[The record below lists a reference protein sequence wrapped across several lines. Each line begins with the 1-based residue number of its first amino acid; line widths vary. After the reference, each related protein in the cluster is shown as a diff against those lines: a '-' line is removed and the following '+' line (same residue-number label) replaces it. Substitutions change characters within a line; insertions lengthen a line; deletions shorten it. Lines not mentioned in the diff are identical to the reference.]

1 MELPQRHDLARH
13 DDIHAAGNDR
23 LHVGLLQKNQRSGR
37 QRIAHRTTV
46 IVERAVGIVAHRQHD
61 VPVGTQQLHAADRLF
76 DIGIEKGDL
85 RAAVLA
91 SRNEHL
97 APAGQQPQQVD
108 LWKMLDDPFAEF
120 PGDAV
125 VPPFDLVKI
134 FTAGESDIT
143 GKIIRRHV
151 GPFDDTLDSLPIIL
165 IFVHYFK
172 FFLHL
177 CIIIWS
183 RSSMDRI

>member
-1 MELPQRHDLARH
+1 
-13 DDIHAAGNDR
+13 
-23 LHVGLLQKNQRSGR
+23 
-37 QRIAHRTTV
+37 
-46 IVERAVGIVAHRQHD
+46 
-61 VPVGTQQLHAADRLF
+61 
-76 DIGIEKGDL
+76 
-85 RAAVLA
+85 
-91 SRNEHL
+91 
-97 APAGQQPQQVD
+97 
-108 LWKMLDDPFAEF
+108 MLDDPFAEF

-165 IFVHYFK
+165 LFSHFFSNIKKIFAS
-172 FFLHL
+172 LHTR
-177 CIIIWS
+177 S

>member
-1 MELPQRHDLARH
+1 M
-13 DDIHAAGNDR
+13 
-23 LHVGLLQKNQRSGR
+23 
-37 QRIAHRTTV
+37 
-46 IVERAVGIVAHRQHD
+46 HD

-97 APAGQQPQQVD
+97 TSACQQPQQVD
-108 LWKMLDDPFAEF
+108 LRKMLDDPFAEF

-143 GKIIRRHV
+143 GKIIRRHAV
-151 GPFDDTLDSLPIIL
+151 GG
-165 IFVHYFK
+165 
-172 FFLHL
+172 
-177 CIIIWS
+177 
-183 RSSMDRI
+183 